1 MKTNFSGNKKICIL
15 GDSGVGK
22 TTFIK
27 LLITGT
33 YTEHVSKII

>member
-1 MKTNFSGNKKICIL
+1 MIKPINNSKKICIL

-33 YTEHVSKII
+33 YTENVIKI